1 MIVAS
6 GLIPDFIFFG
16 VQTFRF
22 AKSKKVKLK
31 LYTPESHLR
40 SWADVIIRLLIR
52 WMITSSGS
60 ME

>member
-1 MIVAS
+1 MIIAS

-31 LYTPESHLR
+31 LYTPESYL
-40 SWADVIIRLLIR
+40 A
-52 WMITSSGS
+52 
-60 ME
+60 